1 MATRRNGTLFAI
13 VVLKFTK
20 SHSKELLQ
28 VVHDAP
34 LTHYIVP
41 KDKVFNLMSEN
52 ISQVGVAVGVVVV
65 QVAVGVYHG
74 VCITVLS
81 WRGTRAHTPT
91 GSLT

>member
-52 ISQVGVAVGVVVV
+52 ISQVGVVVV